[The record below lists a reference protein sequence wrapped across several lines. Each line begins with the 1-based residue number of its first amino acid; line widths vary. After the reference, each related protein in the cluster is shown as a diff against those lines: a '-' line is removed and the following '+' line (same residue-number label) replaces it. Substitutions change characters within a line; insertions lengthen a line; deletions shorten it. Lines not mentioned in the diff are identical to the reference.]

1 MRYEVARP
9 VSDVRRYGNRPG
21 PGTTLHLTG
30 RSRMALRQEFVKPI
44 DWMAI
49 HHSVDDISEVCFWV
63 QVVELRLENGVEN
76 RGTVAAGI

>member
-1 MRYEVARP
+1 
-9 VSDVRRYGNRPG
+9 
-21 PGTTLHLTG
+21 
-30 RSRMALRQEFVKPI
+30 MALRQEFVKPI